1 MADMTD
7 RARAFET
14 QFTQDTEMRFRVEAR
29 RNRLLGLWAA
39 ATLGKTGAEAEDYAA
54 AVMRAD
60 FEEAGP
66 EDVVRLLVADLR
78 GRASETDIRTKLA
91 EMEVQAR
98 TQLAAQ
104 NNVS

>member
-1 MADMTD
+1 MANLTD

-14 QFTQDTEMRFRVEAR
+14 QFTQDTEMRFRIEAR

-39 ATLGKTGAEAEDYAA
+39 EMLGKTGTEADDYAA

-66 EDVVRLLVADLR
+66 EDVVRLLVEDLQ
-78 GRASETDIRTKLA
+78 GHASEADIRRKLA
-91 EMEVQAR
+91 EMGVQAKA
-98 TQLAAQ
+98 QLSGQ